1 MNKRLGLLLLLLC
14 GLVHADDSAEKERL
28 KKQREAIE
36 AEHAQ
41 REKAC
46 HQQFVVNSC
55 LEKARVDRQK
65 ALQTVRT
72 QELVIEDAERRERA
86 QAQAERLEKKAQ
98 AAQERNSKKAVEP
111 KPAKAPRAAPPP
123 KAAKPPA
130 PKASAAERSANEK
143 QEREAFEARQREIK
157 AHREAVEKRNAERAK
172 RKPPPQPLPIP
183 ASAAMQ

>member
-1 MNKRLGLLLLLLC
+1 MNKRLALLLLLLC

-41 REKAC
+41 REQAC

-55 LEKARVDRQK
+55 LEKARIDRQQ

-72 QELVIEDAERRERA
+72 QELAIEDAERRERA

-111 KPAKAPRAAPPP
+111 KPAKAPSAAPRAKEP
-123 KAAKPPA
+123 KPSA
-130 PKASAAERSANEK
+130 PNASAADRSANEK
-143 QEREAFEARQREIK
+143 QEREAFDARQREIK

-172 RKPPPQPLPIP
+172 RKPPPQPLSVP
-183 ASAAMQ
+183 ASAALE

>member
-1 MNKRLGLLLLLLC
+1 MNKRFALLLLVLC

-41 REKAC
+41 REQAC

-55 LEKARVDRQK
+55 LEKARVERQK

-72 QELVIEDAERRERA
+72 QELAIEDAERRERA
-86 QAQAERLEKKAQ
+86 QAQAERLDKKAQ
-98 AAQERNSKKAVEP
+98 AAQERNSKKAAEP
-111 KPAKAPRAAPPP
+111 KQAKEPRAAPAAKP
-123 KAAKPPA
+123 AKPPA
-130 PKASAAERSANEK
+130 PKASAPDRSANEK
-143 QEREAFEARQREIK
+143 QQREAFEARQREIK

-172 RKPPPQPLPIP
+172 RKPSQPLPVP
-183 ASAAMQ
+183 ASAALQ